1 MRLPMDNV
9 SFKPLSALPNLRAAE
24 EEQPVAKEGA
34 DLHRM
39 RRVPGQA
46 FIVLVDDNPADVL
59 LVREALAW
67 HGVISTLLVAEDGDE
82 AIRYIDEID
91 AASLPCPDL
100 IVLDLNLPKK
110 TGFQVLER
118 LRASPMCGGRPA
130 AILSSSAAA
139 ADRKKAERLGASCY
153 ICKPSNLDDFLSI
166 GKELKQMLPDQKR

>member
-1 MRLPMDNV
+1 MRLPPVKV
-9 SFKPLSALPNLRAAE
+9 SFEPLSARPNVEAAE
-24 EEQPVAKEGA
+24 EEQPVVDDRA
-34 DLHRM
+34 DLPRT
-39 RRVPGQA
+39 RRIPGQA

-91 AASLPCPDL
+91 AAALPCPDL

-118 LRASPMCGGRPA
+118 LRASPVCGRRPA
-130 AILSSSAAA
+130 AILSSSGAA
-139 ADRKKAERLGASCY
+139 ADRNRAERLGASRY

-166 GKELKQMLPDQKR
+166 GKELKQMLPDQKL

>member
-1 MRLPMDNV
+1 MRPTSGNV
-9 SFKPLSALPNLRAAE
+9 SFEPLSALRNAGVAE
-24 EEQPVAKEGA
+24 EERPATE
-34 DLHRM
+34 DRSDPE
-39 RRVPGQA
+39 RTSRVSGQA

-67 HGVISTLLVAEDGDE
+67 NGVVSTLLVAEDGDE

-118 LRASPMCGGRPA
+118 LRASPMCGSRPA
-130 AILSSSAAA
+130 AILSSSGAA
-139 ADRKKAERLGASCY
+139 ADRKRAERLGASCY

>member
-1 MRLPMDNV
+1 MPLPPGNV
-9 SFKPLSALPNLRAAE
+9 SFQPSSALPNPGATA
-24 EEQPVAKEGA
+24 EEQPAAENLS
-34 DLHRM
+34 DRYRT
-39 RRVPGQA
+39 RRIPGRA

-67 HGVISTLLVAEDGDE
+67 HGVISTVLVAEDGDE

-118 LRASPMCGGRPA
+118 LRASPTCGSRPA
-130 AILSSSAAA
+130 AILSSSSAE
-139 ADRKKAERLGASCY
+139 ADRKRAERLGASCY

-166 GKELKQMLPDQKR
+166 GNELKQMLPDEKR

>member
-1 MRLPMDNV
+1 MPFPSSNV
-9 SFKPLSALPNLRAAE
+9 SIEPLSALPHLGIAE
-24 EEQPVAKEGA
+24 EEQPAAENEV
-34 DLHRM
+34 DSHRTG
-39 RRVPGQA
+39 RTPGQV

-118 LRASPMCGGRPA
+118 LRASPMCCSRPA

-139 ADRKKAERLGASCY
+139 ADRNKAERLGASCY
-153 ICKPSNLDDFLSI
+153 ICKPSNLEDFLSI
-166 GKELKQMLPDQKR
+166 GKELKQMLPDQER